1 MLRGNPAMDQ
11 HPNQGIVAI
20 LLVSSCCGNWDK
32 LWLGGPGDSS
42 TYLTL
47 PKKFRANSP
56 VRIQPQPLIW
66 PVLEFLEHQVRL
78 TKKSSYY

>member
-20 LLVSSCCGNWDK
+20 LLVSLCCGNRDK

-42 TYLTL
+42 T
-47 PKKFRANSP
+47 
-56 VRIQPQPLIW
+56 
-66 PVLEFLEHQVRL
+66 
-78 TKKSSYY
+78 

>member
-11 HPNQGIVAI
+11 HPNQGVVAI
-20 LLVSSCCGNWDK
+20 LIVSSCCGNRGK

-47 PKKFRANSP
+47 P
-56 VRIQPQPLIW
+56 
-66 PVLEFLEHQVRL
+66 
-78 TKKSSYY
+78 